1 MKSVDSNTS
10 KLSHLPTFQRVE
22 KTPIM
27 KRKKSSKPAQK
38 SSNKLERQEAQPIQV
53 TSKGTKGEQ
62 KLSNGEV
69 AKQPDLSAQVAGLQL
84 QIAELKALFTTPA
97 TSSSQLSGF
106 GSQVS
111 ASIPIY
117 EIKEDPPV
125 DYQPQEILNSSPQES
140 QDGFYTSLLD
150 RARIQWLSED
160 WAELA
165 KLDLEQISTNP
176 DRAKLAL
183 FAAIGQIHIGNSL
196 QAKKCLAYARKEGCS
211 QRLIVQVLT
220 SGIHVVMLKASQ
232 AAGREKRALQHSNDL
247 DRIGLLKT
255 TGIPNSS
262 SFNVVRQLIKPG
274 KDLYSIAAPEVPL
287 GILLAARSAANSGEA
302 SSHAARFLGNESF
315 GPTEKFLFLRQV
327 ALEFRSAG
335 NKMFAA
341 GFLEE
346 ASRHLPPTETF
357 FVWIL
362 VKDFLDLGLPESAFE
377 LRLRIPDESNRFS
390 VSEIDALRKAG
401 EAFVEKIRNFNGH
414 GQELLLAFAKKHAP
428 SLREACGSRKPLLLE
443 IGTTRESCSGQGSTR
458 RLAEFCHSQGF
469 HFITVDMDRANTDL
483 AAQMFR
489 ENNYPF
495 EAVHS
500 KGEDFLSNYR
510 GTIDMAFLDAY
521 DFDHGKHSE
530 LRQSRYEKFLGS
542 RIDESECHRMHLE
555 CSRRLLPLA
564 APWMLM
570 CVDDT
575 WLHEGRWTAKGT
587 LAVPHLL
594 ENGYHFL
601 DIRNRSVLLGT
612 RYWLETLEPYKPY

>member
-1 MKSVDSNTS
+1 V
-10 KLSHLPTFQRVE
+10 
-22 KTPIM
+22 
-27 KRKKSSKPAQK
+27 
-38 SSNKLERQEAQPIQV
+38 
-53 TSKGTKGEQ
+53 
-62 KLSNGEV
+62 
-69 AKQPDLSAQVAGLQL
+69 
-84 QIAELKALFTTPA
+84 
-97 TSSSQLSGF
+97 
-106 GSQVS
+106 
-111 ASIPIY
+111 
-117 EIKEDPPV
+117 
-125 DYQPQEILNSSPQES
+125 
-140 QDGFYTSLLD
+140 
-150 RARIQWLSED
+150 
-160 WAELA
+160 
-165 KLDLEQISTNP
+165 
-176 DRAKLAL
+176 
-183 FAAIGQIHIGNSL
+183 
-196 QAKKCLAYARKEGCS
+196 
-211 QRLIVQVLT
+211 
-220 SGIHVVMLKASQ
+220 
-232 AAGREKRALQHSNDL
+232 
-247 DRIGLLKT
+247 
-255 TGIPNSS
+255 
-262 SFNVVRQLIKPG
+262 
-274 KDLYSIAAPEVPL
+274 
-287 GILLAARSAANSGEA
+287 
-302 SSHAARFLGNESF
+302 
-315 GPTEKFLFLRQV
+315 
-327 ALEFRSAG
+327 
-335 NKMFAA
+335 FAA

-401 EAFVEKIRNFNGH
+401 ESFAEKIRNFNGH

-428 SLREACGSRKPLLLE
+428 RLRGACGERKPLLLE
-443 IGTTRESCSGQGSTR
+443 IGTTRESSSGQGSTR

-500 KGEDFLSNYR
+500 KGEDFLSGYR

-530 LRQSRYEKFLGS
+530 LRQARYEKFLGS

-555 CSRRLLPLA
+555 CSRLILPLA

-601 DIRNRSVLLGT
+601 DIRNRSVLMGT
-612 RYWLETLEPYKPY
+612 KYWLETLEPYKPY